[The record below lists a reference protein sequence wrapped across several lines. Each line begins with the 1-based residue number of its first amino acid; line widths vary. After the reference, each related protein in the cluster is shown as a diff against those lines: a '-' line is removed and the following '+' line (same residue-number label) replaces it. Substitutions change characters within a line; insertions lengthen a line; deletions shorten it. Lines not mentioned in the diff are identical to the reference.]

1 MSIKIVVNS
10 STDFD
15 AEIGKR
21 ARIVKVPFVIQLDGE
36 DNIDDEALQLE
47 PFRDRLASC
56 KEFKTACPSVGAY
69 YDAFS
74 GDEDVFVITI
84 SSKLSGSYQS
94 AVEAKKQY
102 IEDHGEKFI
111 HIIDSKSASAGET
124 ALLVRLIELM
134 EAGLSAEEIAPEIDR
149 FEKDAQIYF
158 ILQSLNNLAKAGR
171 VSQMIARAASML
183 SMRCIMGRTPRGEID
198 LKEKIVG
205 EKKAFRRLAQMIKE
219 SGVELSERVLCISQC
234 RAEDKA
240 KRLLEEIKAA
250 GCKFREVHI
259 ISTFGLASCYAD
271 IGGLVLGF

>member
-15 AEIGKR
+15 EEIAKR
-21 ARIVKVPFVIQLDGE
+21 ANILKVPFVIRLDGE
-36 DNIDDEALQLE
+36 DNVDDEQLDLE
-47 PFRDRLASC
+47 RFRDHLESC
-56 KEFKTACPSVGAY
+56 KEFKTACPPVGAY
-69 YDAFS
+69 YDAFE

-94 AVEAKKQY
+94 AVEAKRLY

-124 ALLVRLIELM
+124 ALLVRLIELI
-134 EAGLSAEEIAPEIDR
+134 EAGLTAEEIAPLIDQ

-158 ILQSLNNLAKAGR
+158 ILESLNNLAKAGR
-171 VSQMIARAASML
+171 VNQIVARAASML
-183 SMRCIMGRTPRGEID
+183 SIRCIMGRTPRGEID

-205 EKKAFRRLAQMIKE
+205 EKKAFRRLARMIKE
-219 SGVELSERVLCISQC
+219 SGPDLSERVLCISHC
-234 RAEDKA
+234 RAAQKA
-240 KRLLEEIKAA
+240 ELLLREIEAV
-250 GCKFREVHI
+250 GCKFRQVHI